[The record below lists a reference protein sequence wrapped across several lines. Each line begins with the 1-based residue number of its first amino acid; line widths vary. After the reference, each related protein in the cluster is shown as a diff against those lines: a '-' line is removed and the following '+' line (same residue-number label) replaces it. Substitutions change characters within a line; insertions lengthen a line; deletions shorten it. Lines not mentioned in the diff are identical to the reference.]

1 MQEKPD
7 RKSNQARTAET
18 TEKLIQTA
26 RRLFAE
32 KGYGATG
39 TPEIVKAAGVTR
51 GALYHHFSD
60 KAGLFE
66 AVLRREATAVAEQI
80 KRDTQESTGAA
91 EALRT
96 GSQAYFEAIAQPGR
110 AKLLLIEGPAVLGLD
125 TLSQIDQ
132 QSGATELRN
141 GLDHAIEAGEMKPAP
156 THALANI
163 LSAAFDRAAL
173 AVAEGEQPDD
183 YKAAINLLLQGLLTE

>member
-1 MQEKPD
+1 MQEKSD

-18 TEKLIQTA
+18 TEKLIATA
-26 RRLFAE
+26 RALFAQ

-66 AVLRREATAVAEQI
+66 AVLKREAAAVAEQI
-80 KRDTQESTGAA
+80 KRETKESDSATQ
-91 EALRT
+91 ALKA
-96 GSQAYFEAIAQPGR
+96 GSQAYFKAIAQPGR

-125 TLSQIDQ
+125 TLSEIDQ
-132 QSGATELRN
+132 QSGASELRL
-141 GLDHAIEAGEMKPAP
+141 GLDHAIAAGEMDPAP
-156 THALANI
+156 THALSNI

-173 AVAEGEQPDD
+173 AVAAGEKPDD
-183 YKAAINLLLQGLLTE
+183 YKVAIDFLLQGLFKK